1 MKSSTKRGSYPHPV
15 LDASDDVNSVF
26 QVFNAAVTPNV
37 NDVEVKF
44 QVRMSDPDVQ
54 TFIDSGAARYSFR
67 WTCTSTIATGELG
80 ATIQQRHP
88 DGATYAGSI
97 DQEDIR
103 GTVVVELRVI
113 ATSAIPEYR
122 LTNQN
127 PEYADS
133 TFSILPGDV
142 LAEGG
147 SFQFEPEKRY
157 DPLVPPVGSCFRFE
171 SDSKRTR
178 GISVKFFDDDYVL
191 VTFPERLQP
200 HFASVRPEI
209 QIGLV
214 VLPAL
219 MEAIDFIKE
228 NESADSGEDMS
239 DKSWYKALL
248 RLITENGSLADPT
261 FELAQKMLGYP
272 LDKALSTALNHMG
285 DE

>member
-1 MKSSTKRGSYPHPV
+1 MKTAAKRGSYPHPV
-15 LDASDDVNSVF
+15 LDASDDVSTEF
-26 QVFNAAVTPNV
+26 QVLNAVVTPTV

-44 QVRMSDPDVQ
+44 QVRMTDPDIQ
-54 TFIDSGAARYSFR
+54 ALLDTGLARYSFR
-67 WTCTSTIATGELG
+67 WTCSSTIAAGELG
-80 ATIQQRHP
+80 ATVQQRHV
-88 DGATYAGSI
+88 DGATYVGSI
-97 DQEDIR
+97 DQEDVRRLVI
-103 GTVVVELRVI
+103 VELRIVAI
-113 ATSAIPEYR
+113 HAIPNHR

-127 PEYADS
+127 PEYGNA

-157 DPLVPPVGSCFRFE
+157 DPLMPPVGSCFRFE
-171 SDSKRTR
+171 SDPKRTK
-178 GISVKFFDDDYVL
+178 GIDVKFFDDEYVL

-200 HFASVRPEI
+200 HFAAAGPEI

-219 MEAIDFIKE
+219 MEAVNFIKA
-228 NESADSGEDMS
+228 NESSDSSEDLTE
-239 DKSWYKALL
+239 KSWYTALFK
-248 RLITENGSLADPT
+248 LISENGSLAHPT

-272 LDKALSTALNHMG
+272 LDTALSAALDHMG